1 MIILKMKLVKHN
13 TLQLKNLSVDVGNKQ
28 ILKNINLKVK
38 TGEVVAIVGPN
49 GAGKSSLFKTILHH
63 YAFKIT
69 KGQVIFNNKVIN
81 KLETNEIAKLGFYY
95 LPQNPLEL
103 EGIKVLDL
111 YKSICKVN
119 NLNYDPFDLYKKVT
133 PQFKKF
139 NLDLELLER
148 NSNVNFSGGQKKKNE
163 IIQMSLLN
171 PKILLLDEIDSGCDI
186 DSLKTIAKE
195 INKIK
200 KDKIILLIT
209 HQKNLIEFIKPNK
222 FILIN
227 EHKITKSS
235 DTKDLLKILEH
246 GFGQNIK
253 NQVTGVTL
261 KHAF

>member
-1 MIILKMKLVKHN
+1 MKYN
-13 TLQLKNLSVDVGNKQ
+13 TLQLKNLSVNVGNKP

-63 YAFKIT
+63 YAFKVVR
-69 KGQVIFNNKVIN
+69 GQINFNDKVIN

-103 EGIKVLDL
+103 EGVKVLDL

-119 NLNYDPFDLYKKVT
+119 NLNCDPFDLYKKIT

-195 INKIK
+195 INKVK

-209 HQKNLIEFIKPNK
+209 HQKNLIKFIKPNK

-227 EHKITKSS
+227 DNKITKSGNG
-235 DTKDLLKILEH
+235 KDLLKILEH
-246 GFGQNIK
+246 GFEQNNK
-253 NQVTGVTL
+253 TSTNSATL